1 MGPEDCREKRG
12 DDDARRTVQDIG
24 EEEDARLG
32 VGEEVYRK
40 HDGVF
45 FQLRSDQRRRDVR
58 SAGEVLRFEST
69 GVYAVGDVVSTDGV
83 RESGVRVRV
92 SDTHDDVFAGV
103 FKRRGDEERTAVY
116 YFRGGVVSHDG
127 IHRGALR
134 RHRARVYETRA
145 VYHRTRPRRAG
156 EIHEKVHRVDGGDVS
171 ARARERVGVDVRDV
185 KRSVRA
191 ILDRIERAHSHRR
204 VSVFREGKR
213 VSELPGHVVANIAD
227 DWPRTGWTGALER
240 DLNLGGRRSKSI
252 PDRVAVASHVY
263 FTRFERFVRV

>member
-1 MGPEDCREKRG
+1 M
-12 DDDARRTVQDIG
+12 QDIG

-69 GVYAVGDVVSTDGV
+69 EFTPSPVTPY
-83 RESGVRVRV
+83 RPMEYVRVACAYECRIHTTMCLPV
-92 SDTHDDVFAGV
+92 FLSEEAMKNERPFTILEVALCHMTESIGELYAATAHEFMKLGLFTTGHD
-103 FKRRGDEERTAVY
+103 
-116 YFRGGVVSHDG
+116 
-127 IHRGALR
+127 
-134 RHRARVYETRA
+134 
-145 VYHRTRPRRAG
+145 
-156 EIHEKVHRVDGGDVS
+156 
-171 ARARERVGVDVRDV
+171 RVGPERYMR
-185 KRSVRA
+185 KF
-191 ILDRIERAHSHRR
+191 IESTVETLAPGHANALGLMCETLNVPFAQFWIESNGLI
-204 VSVFREGKR
+204 VTAGCPYFGEGKR

-227 DWPRTGWTGALER
+227 GWPRTGWTGALER